1 MESKNTRALQKI
13 IDTEIFLFLIGYIF
27 FSTTKSEFLPKEYLP
42 FSGIPVLFNF
52 WFLTKHAKV
61 MNTLISEG
69 HPKKRSLPRRF
80 YVNVFMNVLLMAL
93 IVYEVLT

>member
-1 MESKNTRALQKI
+1 MESKHTQALQKI
-13 IDTEIFLFLIGYIF
+13 IDTEIVLFLIGYIL

-61 MNTLISEG
+61 MTALISEG
-69 HPKKRSLPRRF
+69 HPKKNALQRRF
-80 YVNVFMNVLLMAL
+80 YVNVFMDILLMAL